1 MHPDDR
7 VDALDALGSGIRV
20 VTVKIRVGAD
30 IDGFSAVDNLSEL
43 WAELRVRC
51 IATGPQCVASY

>member
-1 MHPDDR
+1 MHPDDG

-20 VTVKIRVGAD
+20 VAVEIRVGAD

-43 WAELRVRC
+43 WTELRVRC
-51 IATGPQCVASY
+51 ISTGPQCVAS